1 MLQNAS
7 MTALGLCLVLAL
19 GTLGCEPESPPV
31 TGSDGASGSGNYG
44 GFDFDVRGGDGGA
57 EDASDAADTGD
68 VAADGEDVSEDAPED
83 VADEPDPDCV
93 ETNDGVEACDGRD
106 NDCNGVID
114 DGCDEDGDGYCAED
128 ATVTAEA
135 MCQPGDCNDDEAAVY
150 PGAPAACDGLDN
162 NCDGEVDNL
171 VAEPSMRKTLGF
183 DGAFSAGSSDPSP
196 VLATFTGDGF
206 CFAALDD
213 AANQL
218 ELGHLATTGVASTH
232 EESVASSRDV
242 DLLDLAWDGT
252 ECAALY
258 RESGTSLSIRRWR
271 PGDSSAVTLE
281 VTDKLS
287 DNDDWESIRNAAL
300 WFGDVTRC
308 EAGSCA
314 SQPRWVVVY
323 NQAGLNVFEELVFK
337 TVPKSFSSDVDLLPQ
352 VTLRDTVTANASVD
366 VAGPGA
372 RNDDFLVVEHT
383 AGDRVTLH
391 GIVEEE
397 PTELTALGTAGSAV
411 TRGLLNT
418 TGGETLLQNRVEQTV
433 SRLDTR
439 LNLIGTNSYRTEGSV
454 PSDSDEAFIGRDFV
468 SSAYDGGWVY
478 LDAYSDSVFLAERTG
493 TGLRF
498 FDFTELS
505 HPAFDRFTELL
516 APGFV
521 GERVWVASMVD
532 DSTYEFALD
541 AFACQ

>member
-1 MLQNAS
+1 
-7 MTALGLCLVLAL
+7 VAL

-31 TGSDGASGSGNYG
+31 TGSDGASGSGSNG

-68 VAADGEDVSEDAPED
+68 VAADGEDVPEDAPED

-218 ELGHLATTGVASTH
+218 EMGHLATTGVGSTH
-232 EESVASSRDV
+232 EGSVASSRDA

-258 RESGTSLSIRRWR
+258 REAGTSLSIRRWR
-271 PGDSSAVTLE
+271 PGDSSSVTLE

-337 TVPKSFSSDVDLLPQ
+337 TVPQGFSSDVDLLPQ
-352 VTLRDTVTANASVD
+352 VTVRDTVTANASVD

-383 AGDRVTLH
+383 ASDRVTLH

-418 TGGETLLQNRVEQTV
+418 TGGETLLQNRVEQTA
-433 SRLDTR
+433 SRVDTR

-454 PSDSDEAFIGRDFV
+454 PSDLDEAFIGRDFV
-468 SSAYDGGWVY
+468 WTAYDGGWVY
-478 LDAYSDSVFLAERTG
+478 LDGYSDSVFLAERTG

-505 HPAFDRFTELL
+505 HPDFDRFTELL

-521 GERVWVASMVD
+521 GDRVWVASMVD
-532 DSTYEFALD
+532 DSSFEFALD